1 MPVIGFLNGA
11 GPEGYV
17 HYVAAFRDGLKEGGY
32 IEGQNVAIEYRWADG
47 HYNRLPDLAA
57 DLIRRQVAVIVAN
70 TPAILIAKAA
80 TGSICLTSRAISQP
94 VIGPLRLM
102 SVTSAEYLTTPLS
115 IIATASWPEAT
126 VVKSKP
132 PSFKA
137 S

>member
-1 MPVIGFLNGA
+1 MQQNAVG
-11 GPEGYV
+11 
-17 HYVAAFRDGLKEGGY
+17 HAFRCPSVGGSARHVDDRKCR
-32 IEGQNVAIEYRWADG
+32 ID
-47 HYNRLPDLAA
+47 LPDQARNLPT
-57 DLIRRQVAVIVAN
+57 LHR
-70 TPAILIAKAA
+70 
-80 TGSICLTSRAISQP
+80 
-94 VIGPLRLM
+94 PLEVT